1 MKNYNILM
9 TKNATNDLIEITK
22 YISNEILA
30 PYTAKKLL
38 KNIRVTVTNLAQMPT
53 RHALVNDKKLALQ
66 GIRQLLVDNYIVFYI
81 VSEKSNTVTVIRILY
96 SRRDWADLL

>member
-1 MKNYNILM
+1 M

-22 YISNEILA
+22 YISNELLA

-38 KNIRVTVTNLAQMPT
+38 KNIRVAVTNLAQMPT

-66 GIRQLLVDNYIVFYI
+66 GIRKLLVDNYIVFYI
-81 VSEKSNTVTVIRILY
+81 VSEESNTVKVVRILY
-96 SRRDWADLL
+96 SRRNWADLL